1 MAIVKMRKLNMVA
14 LAYDKDRLLDALQQT
29 GAVEIVSRAP
39 AFGTSEGVISADGLK
54 SYISA
59 LESAL
64 FALQTEVE
72 SYQKENDIKS
82 ELLKDGF
89 DVSYTEFMRS
99 GDKKEYYD
107 SVVEKIRA
115 LIDEKNA
122 LKGELVKAQKNAQAL
137 DIYQTIRLPFSLFNS
152 TQNTKNRLGIVP
164 TASFDAL
171 QNALSE
177 MELCAVETLAQT
189 SESVLLFVVA
199 HKQAEGEMS
208 GVLSAFGFADC
219 PYTGEQSGEQAY
231 QSAIKKCEELISA
244 LKENAVTVY
253 ALKEEIRGLKVYLDY
268 NYYLLEKEETNG
280 KLSTTQTTFIFEA
293 FVPAPSEEE
302 VKNAI
307 DSLGGANYYEFS
319 EPLDTDEPPTLLKNN
334 AVVGSFEGITNT
346 YSAPNY
352 REFDPNAV
360 MSFFYSLFMGFIIG
374 DAGYG
379 FLMSLIGGLLWAK
392 HLKRPTGMSRL
403 AGAFA
408 LGGLFAI
415 MWGALFNSFFG
426 FMILPSTVMPNP
438 QTDMWLLAGIKVPS
452 VLIIAMELGIFQ
464 IFVGYICK
472 AWQHFRRGEVLDGI
486 FSGVLWAIFS
496 VGLALAIVGFVEEAN
511 LPFLATY
518 GGITAGVSLGLAVIT
533 AGWKE
538 KFFGKFTKGFGAAYG
553 VINYASDILSYARL
567 YGLMLSGAVI
577 AQIIAT
583 YGGGFIVSG
592 NILLVIL
599 GVVIMLVGHAFNL
612 VMNLLGAYIHD
623 ARLQY
628 VEFYGRFFEGE
639 GELFAPLG
647 SSQKYVYL
655 LRKE

>member
-1 MAIVKMRKLNMVA
+1 
-14 LAYDKDRLLDALQQT
+14 
-29 GAVEIVSRAP
+29 
-39 AFGTSEGVISADGLK
+39 
-54 SYISA
+54 
-59 LESAL
+59 
-64 FALQTEVE
+64 
-72 SYQKENDIKS
+72 
-82 ELLKDGF
+82 
-89 DVSYTEFMRS
+89 MRS

-137 DIYQTIRLPFSLFNS
+137 DIYQTIRLPFSVFNS
-152 TQNTKNRLGIVP
+152 TQNTKNRLGVVP

-231 QSAIKKCEELISA
+231 QSAVKKCEDITSA
-244 LKENAVTVY
+244 LKENAIAMY

-293 FVPAPSEEE
+293 FVPAPSEEK

-307 DSLGGANYYEFS
+307 DSLGGVNYYEFS

-352 REFDPNAV
+352 REFDPNTV

-379 FLMSLIGGLLWAK
+379 FLMLLIGGLLWAK

-518 GGITAGVSLGLAVIT
+518 GGITAGVALGLAVIT